1 MKLKLGRISKIALA
15 AALLCAP
22 IAAVASSSNVI
33 SAKTAANKKT
43 PYHYS
48 AKAWTKKLAK
58 AGYSFKLPN
67 AAKGALYKPSGKPYG
82 KKSLKKIVKSNTLFK
97 VKKVRLIHNNV
108 SVDLVSEN
116 GKLKG
121 YTSYINGIY
130 NRNLDNPKL
139 LPLIEAE
146 LGVMTAK
153 VNQNPTADLLGQAQN
168 EAAKLTGKEKK
179 IADLSLKQLKEF
191 VEYGT
196 VAETPVLLIG
206 RYPGSVVEK

>member
-67 AAKGALYKPSGKPYG
+67 AAKGALYKPNGKPYD

-108 SVDLVSEN
+108 FVDLVSKN
-116 GKLKG
+116 GKFKG

-130 NRNLDNPKL
+130 NKNLDNPKL
-139 LPLIEAE
+139 QPLIEAE

>member
-67 AAKGALYKPSGKPYG
+67 AAEGALYKPNGKPYD

-97 VKKVRLIHNNV
+97 VKK
-108 SVDLVSEN
+108 S
-116 GKLKG
+116 
-121 YTSYINGIY
+121 
-130 NRNLDNPKL
+130 
-139 LPLIEAE
+139 
-146 LGVMTAK
+146 K
-153 VNQNPTADLLGQAQN
+153 VNPQQC
-168 EAAKLTGKEKK
+168 
-179 IADLSLKQLKEF
+179 I
-191 VEYGT
+191 
-196 VAETPVLLIG
+196 
-206 RYPGSVVEK
+206 R

>member
-1 MKLKLGRISKIALA
+1 MKLKLVRISKIALA
-15 AALLCAP
+15 AVLLCAP
-22 IAAVASSSNVI
+22 IAAVATSSNVI

-48 AKAWTKKLAK
+48 TKAWTKKLAK

-67 AAKGALYKPSGKPYG
+67 AAKGALYKPNGKPYG

-108 SVDLVSEN
+108 FVDLVSKN
-116 GKLKG
+116 GKFKG

-130 NRNLDNPKL
+130 NKNLDNPKL
-139 LPLIEAE
+139 QPLIEAE

>member
-1 MKLKLGRISKIALA
+1 M
-15 AALLCAP
+15 
-22 IAAVASSSNVI
+22 
-33 SAKTAANKKT
+33 
-43 PYHYS
+43 
-48 AKAWTKKLAK
+48 
-58 AGYSFKLPN
+58 
-67 AAKGALYKPSGKPYG
+67 YKPNGKPYG

-108 SVDLVSEN
+108 FVDLVSKN